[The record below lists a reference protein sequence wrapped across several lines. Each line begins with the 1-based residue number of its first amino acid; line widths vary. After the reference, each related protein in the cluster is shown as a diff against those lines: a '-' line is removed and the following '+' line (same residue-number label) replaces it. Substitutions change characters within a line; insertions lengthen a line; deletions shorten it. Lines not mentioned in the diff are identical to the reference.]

1 MAENK
6 YLDLTGLTTY
16 DEKLKEKMAS
26 DDASILKQS
35 KSYAD
40 SLGVNYDAAG
50 TAETK
55 VQELASGQVTTNKN
69 NITALQSGKADK
81 ATTLSG
87 YGINDAYTKA
97 QTDSAIS
104 TAVANADHLKREIVE
119 DLPEVDSA
127 DEHTIYMV
135 AKASGSGE
143 QKYDEYMLING
154 AFEKV
159 GDSAVD
165 LTNYATKTEVSTAK
179 SEAISTAASDATTK
193 ANQALSDAKT
203 YADGLAD
210 NYATA
215 AQGAKADTALQQ
227 ANITTGGANGTI
239 AVKGTDVAVKGL
251 GSAAYT
257 ASSAYATATQGAKAD
272 SALQKADITSGSGN
286 GTIAVDGADV
296 TVKGLASAAYKVA
309 GSASGNVPVTGAALG
324 NTANVPVVTN
334 ASGQLIP
341 HASGALGT
349 AAFAAS
355 TAFDAAGTANTL
367 VTNLSNGQVTTNKND
382 IAAMKSQISDLQA
395 GVVTAITDE
404 EIEALFA

>member
-26 DDASILKQS
+26 DDAAILQQG

-40 SLGVNYDAAG
+40 SLSINYDAAG

-55 VQELASGQVTTNKN
+55 VQELANGQVTTNKN

-87 YGINDAYTKA
+87 YGITDAYTKT
-97 QTDSAIS
+97 QTDSAIA

-227 ANITTGGANGTI
+227 ANITAGGANGTI

-257 ASSAYATATQGAKAD
+257 ASSAYATAAQGAKAD

-309 GSASGNVPVTGAALG
+309 GSASGNVPVTGADLG

-349 AAFAAS
+349 AAFAAA

-382 IAAMKSQISDLQA
+382 IATMKSQISDLQA

>member
-26 DDASILKQS
+26 DDASILQQS

-55 VQELASGQVTTNKN
+55 VQELANGQVTTNKN

-119 DLPEVDSA
+119 SLPEVDGA

-179 SEAISTAASDATTK
+179 SEAISTASSDATTK
-193 ANQALSDAKT
+193 ANQALSNAKT
-203 YADGLAD
+203 YADGLAK

-215 AQGAKADTALQQ
+215 AQGTKADTALQQ

-257 ASSAYATATQGAKAD
+257 ASSAYATAAQGAKAD

>member
-26 DDASILKQS
+26 DDAAILQQG

-40 SLGVNYDAAG
+40 SLSINYDAAG

-55 VQELASGQVTTNKN
+55 VQELANGQVTTNKN

-87 YGINDAYTKA
+87 YGITDAYTKT
-97 QTDSAIS
+97 QTDSAIA

-257 ASSAYATATQGAKAD
+257 ASSAYATAAQGAKAD

-309 GSASGNVPVTGAALG
+309 GSASGNVPVTGADLG

-349 AAFAAS
+349 AAFAAA

-382 IAAMKSQISDLQA
+382 IATMKSQISDLQA

>member
-26 DDASILKQS
+26 DDASILQQS

-87 YGINDAYTKA
+87 YGITDAYTKT
-97 QTDSAIS
+97 QTDSAIA

-257 ASSAYATATQGAKAD
+257 ASSAYATAAQGAKAD

-349 AAFAAS
+349 AAFAAA

-382 IAAMKSQISDLQA
+382 IATMKSQISDLQA